1 MSDSTIVDLRY
12 HLIHPTPPDT
22 GQPDRY
28 IAGKNLCF
36 VRLETADGLHGW
48 GECYTQSD
56 RDIQITA
63 HLEAMRRYIVG
74 WDSARIKPWTDA
86 IHNDFGNRR
95 GAMDLYSAISGVE
108 QAMWDLAGKR
118 AGMPVHQLLGGAVR
132 DRLRVYAN
140 GWAKM
145 DDLEELQARARAMVD
160 RGFTA
165 LKFDPVPGR
174 WRSYVGMKEL
184 RLAADRVRAVRE
196 AVGPDVDVLLEI
208 HRRLSPSNAVRLS
221 KMVEEYEPFW
231 FEEPVWAE
239 NMTALAAA
247 TAQINIPTVTGEEL
261 YTKFE
266 FREAFEQ
273 RAADIIN
280 PDVANVGGIKELTEI
295 AAMAEIYFVAVAPH
309 NYNSTT
315 MALAATLNAAATMP
329 NFIITEYFVNFEPWG
344 QEAATSPFEV
354 EDSHIQLP
362 DHPRPGNRPGRRGA
376 QSPSSQGLPH
386 SDDRGLGV
394 A

>member
-1 MSDSTIVDLRY
+1 MPDSTIVDLRY
-12 HLIHPTPPDT
+12 FLVHPTPPDT

-108 QAMWDLAGKR
+108 QAMWDIAGKR

-145 DDLEELQARARAMVD
+145 DDIEELQARARAMVD

-165 LKFDPVPGR
+165 LKFDPVPGK
-174 WRSYVGMKEL
+174 WRSYVGMKQL

-221 KMVEEYEPFW
+221 QMVEEYEPFW

-315 MALAATLNAAATMP
+315 MALASTLTAPASKP
-329 NFIITEYFVNFEPWG
+329 NFIIN
-344 QEAATSPFEV
+344 
-354 EDSHIQLP
+354 
-362 DHPRPGNRPGRRGA
+362 
-376 QSPSSQGLPH
+376 
-386 SDDRGLGV
+386 
-394 A
+394 

>member
-1 MSDSTIVDLRY
+1 MPDSTIVDLRY
-12 HLIHPTPPDT
+12 HLIHPTPPET

-63 HLEAMRRYIVG
+63 HLEAMRRYIIG

-95 GAMDLYSAISGVE
+95 GAMDLYSAVSGVE
-108 QAMWDLAGKR
+108 QAMWDIAGKR

-145 DDLEELQARARAMVD
+145 DDLEELQARARAMVEA
-160 RGFTA
+160 GFTA
-165 LKFDPVPGR
+165 LKFDPVPGK

-184 RLAADRVRAVRE
+184 RLAMERVRVVRE

-208 HRRLSPSNAVRLS
+208 HRRLSPANAVRLS

-315 MALAATLNAAATMP
+315 MALASTLNAAATMP

-344 QEAATSPFEV
+344 QLAASPAFEV
-354 EDSHIQLP
+354 EDSHIALP
-362 DHPRPGNRPGRRGA
+362 TAP
-376 QSPSSQGLPH
+376 
-386 SDDRGLGV
+386 GLGIDLDEDV
-394 A
+394 LREHPARNFPRRSISDLEG

>member
-1 MSDSTIVDLRY
+1 M
-12 HLIHPTPPDT
+12 
-22 GQPDRY
+22 
-28 IAGKNLCF
+28 
-36 VRLETADGLHGW
+36 
-48 GECYTQSD
+48 
-56 RDIQITA
+56 
-63 HLEAMRRYIVG
+63 G

-95 GAMDLYSAISGVE
+95 GAMDLYAAISGVE

-140 GWAKM
+140 GWARM
-145 DDLEELQARARAMVD
+145 DDLEELQARARAMVE
-160 RGFTA
+160 RGFTG
-165 LKFDPVPGR
+165 LKFDPVPGK

-184 RLAADRVRAVRE
+184 RVAADRVRAVRE
-196 AVGPDVDVLLEI
+196 AVGPDVDVLVEV
-208 HRRLSPSNAVRLS
+208 HRRLSPSNAVRLA

-239 NMTALAAA
+239 NVTALAAA

-266 FREAFEQ
+266 FREVFEQ

-295 AAMAEIYFVAVAPH
+295 AAMAEAYFVAVAPH

-315 MALAATLNAAATMP
+315 VALAATLQAAATMP

-344 QEAATSPFEV
+344 QEAATPAFEV
-354 EDSHIQLP
+354 EDSHIALP
-362 DHPRPGNRPGRRGA
+362 TAP
-376 QSPSSQGLPH
+376 
-386 SDDRGLGV
+386 GLGIDLDEAV
-394 A
+394 LEAHPARDFPARTIGD